1 MRRRAFDTTLSFGR
15 VVLTIVLVVAFV
27 LLLWNHW
34 PT

>member
-1 MRRRAFDTTLSFGR
+1 MRRKTFDTMLSFGR
-15 VVLTIVLVVAFV
+15 VVLTMVLAVAFV

>member
-1 MRRRAFDTTLSFGR
+1 MRHGAVETMLSFGR
-15 VVLTIVLVVAFV
+15 VVLTIILVGAFV